1 MNRFKIVDGL
11 PYLFADGKFYAV
23 RWDDKGFT
31 VGAEVNLT
39 AAPDWI
45 YGEREI
51 LARCRQLDSI
61 GSDQADAADAADQ
74 ESVQADA
81 VDQESVDL
89 ESMTVAELKEH
100 AAAVG
105 IEIKARATKA
115 EIIAA
120 IRAAE

>member
-61 GSDQADAADAADQ
+61 GSDQAAAADRG
-74 ESVQADA
+74 
-81 VDQESVDL
+81 SVDL

-100 AAAVG
+100 AAVAG

>member
-51 LARCRQLDSI
+51 LARCRCLDSI
-61 GSDQADAADAADQ
+61 GSEQTADQAA
-74 ESVQADA
+74 
-81 VDQESVDL
+81 VDL

-100 AAAVG
+100 AAAAG
-105 IEIKARATKA
+105 IEIKSRATKA